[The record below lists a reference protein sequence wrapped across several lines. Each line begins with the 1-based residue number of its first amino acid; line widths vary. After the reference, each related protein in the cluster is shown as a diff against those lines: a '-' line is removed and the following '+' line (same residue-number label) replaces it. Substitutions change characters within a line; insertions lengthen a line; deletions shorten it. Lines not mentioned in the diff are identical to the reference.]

1 MIFPAFLRVLCVLR
15 GEILRALLLISLLFL
30 ALIASPVFA
39 DAPTSHTVAWGE
51 TLYSI
56 ARLYGVTPQA
66 IASANQI
73 SVNRWLYVG
82 ERLIIPTTSSAPNI
96 VVATNGYYIVSAAD
110 TLASI
115 SSRFNVSVDALAS
128 ANDLPPNAF
137 VYVGSSLRIPSR
149 SSSASGSGSDTGS
162 VLTYIVQPGDSLSQI
177 AIRYSTTA
185 QAIALANNLPNFW
198 LIITGQRLLIPQRAA
213 PRAISV
219 TASSA
224 NEIRVSNI
232 PFYRQQQ
239 TLTCEQAAVAMAT
252 RGAVNES
259 QLLGILPRSDN
270 PFAGIRGQTNA
281 RFFGGLTDYG
291 VYAQPLQKALSAFGV
306 KSHILHGQ
314 SYDAFKGA
322 ILENLRAGRA
332 VVWWHTWHEIFSR
345 PVWAKASDG
354 SSFKLVP
361 YEHVGVIVAAN
372 DRGVTYHDPYDAS
385 ARFASWAD
393 HRRVS
398 AYFDNM
404 ALVVQ

>member
-1 MIFPAFLRVLCVLR
+1 MF
-15 GEILRALLLISLLFL
+15 RALLVISLLSL
-30 ALIASPVFA
+30 ALIVSPVHA

-56 ARLYGVTPQA
+56 ARLYGITPQA
-66 IASANQI
+66 IANVNDF
-73 SVNRWLYVG
+73 SVNRWVYAG
-82 ERLIIPTTSSAPNI
+82 ERLAIPSSASKSEAMP
-96 VVATNGYYIVSAAD
+96 ATNGYYTVAAAD
-110 TLASI
+110 TLASV
-115 SSRFNVSVDALAS
+115 SSRFGVSVDALAS
-128 ANDLPPNAF
+128 ANDLPPNAY
-137 VYVGSSLRIPSR
+137 VYVGARLKISSRLA
-149 SSSASGSGSDTGS
+149 SASGSSSEAGS
-162 VLTYIVQPGDSLSQI
+162 VLSYIVQPGDSLPLI
-177 AIRYSTTA
+177 ALRHGTTV
-185 QAIALANNLPNFW
+185 QAIAIANNLPNFW
-198 LIITGQRLLIPQRAA
+198 LIITGQRLLIPQA
-213 PRAISV
+213 PTRRAIPVAAS
-219 TASSA
+219 SSA

-232 PFYRQQQ
+232 PLYRQQQ

-252 RGAVNES
+252 RGAVTES

-291 VYAQPLQKALSAFGV
+291 VYAQPLQKALSVFGV
-306 KSHILHGQ
+306 KSQVLHGQ
-314 SYDAFKGA
+314 GYDDFKSS

-332 VVWWHTWHEIFSR
+332 IVWWHTWREIYTR
-345 PVWAKASDG
+345 PVRARASDG
-354 SSFKLVP
+354 STFKLIP

-372 DRGVTYHDPYDAS
+372 DRGITYHDPYDAR